1 MTSSSKVVAGCVVKD
16 EVDQEELRSI
26 LSGLNDSHS
35 GPSSSV
41 PDRNQLPISVVI
53 RAPLETSADSTI
65 NNTSMNTAGGGGA
78 VIGGLV
84 GATCWNWLS
93 VKYLWVCPSQRGKGL
108 GKTLMD
114 MAEEHARTTRG
125 CIGSHVDTHSFQ
137 AKDFY
142 LRLGYVVV
150 GEIEDYPIGH
160 SRIYLKKRFP
170 PLSSL
175 SDTQV

>member
-1 MTSSSKVVAGCVVKD
+1 MSAQVNGLKSGLGCVVKD
-16 EVDQEELRSI
+16 YVDPEELRSI
-26 LSGLNDSHS
+26 LAGLSDSHS
-35 GPSSSV
+35 GPTSSV
-41 PDRNQLPISVVI
+41 PDRNQLPISCVI
-53 RAPLETSADSTI
+53 RASVPEADENDT
-65 NNTSMNTAGGGGA
+65 GA
-78 VIGGLV
+78 VIGGLI

-93 VKYLWVCPSQRGKGL
+93 VKYLWVCPTQRGKGL

-114 MAEEHARTTRG
+114 MVEEYARTTRG

-150 GEIEDYPIGH
+150 GEIEDYPVGH

-170 PLSSL
+170 SNNP
-175 SDTQV
+175 